1 MVSIIF
7 CLYVSRLGPLFSG
20 SLPTDDF
27 APSSLFSSFFFF
39 SDPFLWFCPSSS
51 LSSGSSFDASLDG
64 SSGRRSVSSSCARV
78 ELLVELNSEILKNN
92 DFYTVRV
99 KTGNGRS
106 TRIHLSWISSS
117 SISSMSSS
125 FSFGKNSLIHPSS
138 SSTKFGS
145 LRIENVVL
153 PDASF
158 GSGLN
163 LKKKNHVIFGIKFQP
178 NLQGFLRFR
187 DFLCLSS
194 GNDCITL
201 VVFKV
206 FDSFGFFGICVY
218 KSFFPKKNSQ
228 KSPI

>member
-99 KTGNGRS
+99 KTETTARS
-106 TRIHLSWISSS
+106 TQTHLSWISSS

-163 LKKKNHVIFGIKFQP
+163 LKKKS
-178 NLQGFLRFR
+178 R
-187 DFLCLSS
+187 DFRNIISAKPARFFS
-194 GNDCITL
+194 FSWFFML
-201 VVFKV
+201 VKW
-206 FDSFGFFGICVY
+206 
-218 KSFFPKKNSQ
+218 
-228 KSPI
+228 

>member
-163 LKKKNHVIFGIKFQP
+163 LKKKS
-178 NLQGFLRFR
+178 R
-187 DFLCLSS
+187 DFR
-194 GNDCITL
+194 N
-201 VVFKV
+201 
-206 FDSFGFFGICVY
+206 
-218 KSFFPKKNSQ
+218 KNSA
-228 KSPI
+228 KPARFFSFSWFFMLVKW